1 MRRGL
6 GVLVALVA
14 VAQAAFDAALLDE
27 ALASVRRLAVAGL
40 LAPPEE
46 EAAVRQ
52 LLQQDERLLLL
63 AKHFGGTPGY
73 ASHLRAAVSV
83 GGAATTNAPPP
94 PPPPPPPLPPLAD
107 LLSLR
112 RSVKQYRAGG
122 SVPEATLARAFA
134 AAVLAPNHF
143 LTQPWRFY
151 LLGPT
156 TRGKVLALN
165 EKKADEFG
173 QVPGWL
179 VATIATEY
187 DDHGLI
193 STKKGLED
201 HAATACALQ
210 NFMLS
215 LAAEGYGSKWMTG
228 ALGMAPDAIL
238 AAIGADPVAER
249 FMGVIWHGAPEQPLG
264 GAAAPARSKGVDG
277 VLKRLA

>member
-1 MRRGL
+1 MWRAIA
-6 GVLVALVA
+6 VAFVA
-14 VAQAAFDAALLDE
+14 VAQAALDAPLLDAALE
-27 ALASVRRLAVAGL
+27 SVRKLAIAGL
-40 LAPPEE
+40 ISPPEE
-46 EAAVRQ
+46 ETAVRC

-73 ASHLRAAVSV
+73 ASHLRAAVGV
-83 GGAATTNAPPP
+83 GGAATVTPPP
-94 PPPPPPPLPPLAD
+94 PSPPVTPTPPPVVD
-107 LLSLR
+107 VLSLR

-156 TRGKVLALN
+156 ARAKIVALN

-187 DDHGLI
+187 DEKGLI

-228 ALGMAPDAIL
+228 ALGIAPDAIL
-238 AAIGADPVAER
+238 AAVGADPVAER
-249 FMGVIWHGAPEQPLG
+249 FMGVIWHGAPEQPLA
-264 GAAAPARSKGVDG
+264 GASAPARSKGVDG
-277 VLKRLA
+277 VLQRLA